1 MVGWINPYL
10 KKGIVFFIAL
20 AIIAVSAIAYQA
32 GGRQVKTIS
41 NYPFLP
47 GEKIFYKVNFSIF
60 TVGKAEVVLSPVIYR
75 VDGKK
80 YYRIDINGKTAG
92 AAQIVTTVN
101 DNWGALLDTAS
112 LLPYKTWRNL
122 EEGRYRRR
130 EFVDFD
136 HAKGKLKVNVFE
148 YYTGQLKESKEYNI
162 KKSPAW
168 DMASGY
174 MFLRMIRYDDL
185 KKGDTIQLYG
195 FLEDTFY
202 DLTIVYM
209 GKEMLDTR
217 LGSILTHK
225 LVPIMPKNSL
235 FSGERSIAAW
245 LSADELKIPIK
256 IQAKM
261 FIGHV
266 GCEITGIEGTLSY
279 PDFTD

>member
-1 MVGWINPYL
+1 MIRWINPCL
-10 KKGIVFFIAL
+10 KKGVVFLIVP
-20 AIIAVSAIAYQA
+20 AIIAVSALAYQT

-75 VDGKK
+75 MDGKK

-92 AAQIVTTVN
+92 AGQIVTTVN

-148 YYTGQLKESKEYNI
+148 YYTGKLKESKEYNI

-209 GKEMLDTR
+209 GKEKLDTK
-217 LGSILTHK
+217 LGTILAHK

-235 FSGERSIAAW
+235 FSGDRSIAAW
-245 LSADELKIPIK
+245 LSADELKIPVK

-266 GCEITGIEGTLSY
+266 GCEITGIEGTLAY